1 MKLPLEIIYYIYEF
15 DSTYR
20 EKMNKVLL
28 QLKDVFESYKIE
40 YTYNKAMLRKLILKG
55 CFYDNNCY
63 YKWMHY
69 YGFEYNPIKY
79 VLVNSQGIENT

>member
-20 EKMNKVLL
+20 EKMDKVLL

-40 YTYNKAMLRKLILKG
+40 YTYNKAMLRKLIFKG

-63 YKWMHY
+63 YTWMQY

-79 VLVNSQGIENT
+79 ILVNNQGIENT